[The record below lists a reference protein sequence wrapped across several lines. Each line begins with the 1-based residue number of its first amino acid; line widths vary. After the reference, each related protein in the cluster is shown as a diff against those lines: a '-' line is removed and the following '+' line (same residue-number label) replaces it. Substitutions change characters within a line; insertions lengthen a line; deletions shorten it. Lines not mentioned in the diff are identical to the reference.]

1 MSTDTS
7 ATPTVA
13 HPLRAAL
20 VVGAL
25 GVVFGDLGTSPIYT
39 VQTVFDPHDPHP
51 IAPTI
56 SNVYGVVSLIFWSVM
71 IIVTVTYV
79 LLAMRADNDG
89 EGGIL
94 ALMTLLKRW
103 ITEINPRLFGI
114 LAGLGV
120 LGAALFLGDSII
132 TPAISVLSAVEG
144 LKVVDPALHSWVV
157 PLTAS
162 IVFVLFLAQ
171 KFGSGHVGR
180 LFGPVMV
187 LWFAVISVLGI
198 RGITVEPGILRALS
212 PSYAFEF
219 VTGHFHIAFFAL
231 AAIVLAVTGAEALY
245 ADMGHFG
252 RRPISVAWLFIV
264 APALTLCYLGQG
276 ALVAHDP
283 TNLRAPFFLLSP
295 DWAQIPLVV
304 LTTMATVIAAQAVIS
319 GAFSVA
325 AQAAQLGY
333 MPRLRLVHTS
343 DRQYGQV
350 YVPWLNWFLMVS
362 VITLVFAFR
371 SSAALAY
378 AYGMAV
384 TGTIAITTVL
394 FFIVARHRWH
404 IRWWVLAP
412 GALVLLSVD
421 LLFFGANITK
431 FVHGAWLPLVMA
443 LATFVVMT
451 TWRRGRLLVGARR
464 STLEGPLPDFLAAL
478 RSDRD
483 IETVDGTAVFLNRD
497 PASAPLAFRSNVKH
511 NRVRHRHVLIV
522 AVQVATVPWIDDAD
536 RFVKRDL
543 GENNPGIDGLT
554 IRFGYAESPDIPAA
568 LARYRGLPAG
578 VDLDAATYFLSTVE
592 MRLSDEPGL
601 PTWRKRVF
609 LASSHVASDASDH
622 FRLPRDQLVVLGA
635 RIPV

>member
-1 MSTDTS
+1 M
-7 ATPTVA
+7 
-13 HPLRAAL
+13 

-39 VQTVFDPHDPHP
+39 VQTVFDPKDPHP
-51 IAPTI
+51 IAPTVN
-56 SNVYGVVSLIFWSVM
+56 NVYGVISLIFWSIM

-103 ITEINPRLFGI
+103 ATQIRPRTFITLSALGI
-114 LAGLGV
+114 

-144 LKVVDPALHSWVV
+144 LKVINPELHSWVV
-157 PLTAS
+157 PLTAL

-171 KFGSGHVGR
+171 RFGSGHVGR

-187 LWFAVISVLGI
+187 VWFAVISVLGI
-198 RGITVEPGILRALS
+198 RGVLVEPGILRALS
-212 PSYAFEF
+212 PTYAIGF

-231 AAIVLAVTGAEALY
+231 AAVVLAVTGAEALY

-252 RRPISVAWLFIV
+252 RRPISTAWILIV

-276 ALVAHDP
+276 ALVLHD
-283 TNLRAPFFLLSP
+283 TRNLSAPFFLLSP
-295 DWAQIPLVV
+295 SWGQIPLVI

-343 DRQYGQV
+343 DREYGQV

-384 TGTIAITTVL
+384 TGTIAITTIL
-394 FFIVARHRWH
+394 FFVVARHRWH
-404 IRWWVLAP
+404 IPSWAMVPA
-412 GALVLLSVD
+412 AAFLLTVD
-421 LLFFGANITK
+421 LLFFAANITK
-431 FVHGAWLPLVMA
+431 FVHGAWLPLVIA
-443 LATFVVMT
+443 LAAFTIMT
-451 TWRRGRLLVGARR
+451 TWRRGRLLVAARR
-464 STLEGPLPDFLAAL
+464 SLREGPVDEFLESL
-478 RSDRD
+478 R
-483 IETVDGTAVFLNRD
+483 DGRRPTELVEGTGVFLNRD
-497 PASAPLAFRSNVKH
+497 PKSAPLAFRANVDH
-511 NRVRHRHVLIV
+511 NHVRHENVLFV
-522 AVQVATVPWIDDAD
+522 SVETATVPRIDPAE
-536 RFVKRDL
+536 RVRRIDL
-543 GENNPGIDGLT
+543 GADDEGIRGM
-554 IRFGYAESPDIPAA
+554 IVRFGYAESPDIPATLAA
-568 LARYRGLPAG
+568 LEDTPPG
-578 VDLDAATYFLSTVE
+578 VDLARATYFLSTVE
-592 MRLSDEPGL
+592 LRISDEPGL
-601 PTWRKRVF
+601 AAWRKRVF
-609 LASSHVASDASDH
+609 TASSHVSSDASDH
-622 FRLPRDQLVVLGA
+622 FSLPRDQVIVMGA
-635 RIPV
+635 QIPV